1 MGAGVPF
8 KVAGAIYFGFA
19 FWIALAIAAWPFLP
33 ERPFVLSRAVI
44 ALIVAAICA
53 GLGAWSIRV
62 TRRSGPTP
70 KAYVIACVAPMIIVG
85 PLSGVLVIVL
95 FAIPVVFV
103 AWGSHTR
110 GEGAKQD

>member
-1 MGAGVPF
+1 MRSRVPF

-19 FWIALAIAAWPFLP
+19 FWIALAIAAWPFFP

-44 ALIVAAICA
+44 GLFVAAICA
-53 GLGAWSIRV
+53 GLGAWSVRV
-62 TRRSGPTP
+62 SRQSGPPP
-70 KAYVIACVAPMIIVG
+70 KGYSIACVTPMIIVG

-103 AWGSHTR
+103 AWGTWAHDRS
-110 GEGAKQD
+110 